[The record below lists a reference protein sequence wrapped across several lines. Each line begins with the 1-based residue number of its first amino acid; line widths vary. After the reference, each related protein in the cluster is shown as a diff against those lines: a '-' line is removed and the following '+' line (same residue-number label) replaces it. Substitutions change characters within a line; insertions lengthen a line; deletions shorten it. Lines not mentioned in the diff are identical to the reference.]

1 MTSEK
6 IMEEL
11 FHIAYNQG
19 LMDELHRRTEKI
31 SVEYKTPITTAV
43 PIAFQSMKKDGLIH
57 DEE

>member
-19 LMDELHRRTEKI
+19 LMDELHIRSKKI
-31 SVEYKTPITTAV
+31 SAEYRTPITTAV
-43 PIAFQSMKKDGLIH
+43 PIAFESMKKDGLIH

>member
-6 IMEEL
+6 LMEEM

-19 LMDELHRRTEKI
+19 LMDELHKRAEKI
-31 SVEYKTPITTAV
+31 TNENRTPITTAV
-43 PIAFQSMKKDGLIH
+43 PIAFMSMKKEGLIH

>member
-6 IMEEL
+6 LMEEM

-19 LMDELHRRTEKI
+19 LMEELHKRTEKI
-31 SVEYKTPITTAV
+31 TSEYKTPITTAV
-43 PIAFQSMKKDGLIH
+43 PIAFLSMKKEGLIH